1 MVTKWS
7 PAVTRWPNLT
17 RGPQYRHQALRAG
30 MELPKAVGYGS
41 DKAHWVDLGVAVNVA
56 AWLQQPARRGEQFVE
71 SGVADELMGNA
82 PRRSLNLRGH
92 ERPID
97 TLVLI

>member
-1 MVTKWS
+1 
-7 PAVTRWPNLT
+7 
-17 RGPQYRHQALRAG
+17 

-56 AWLQQPARRGEQFVE
+56 AWVQPPAGGEQFVE